1 MGKLYRSYFLQPLMI
16 ALYIYSTLT
25 MAIILFSGITDDP
38 DGVIAL
44 FAATLIFA
52 IMYIFAI
59 FHFIQFR
66 KFINSL
72 APAELEEFC
81 GCLSYDPALK
91 LWCSGRY
98 LIKKSLAVIDAFK
111 VVWIHDQ
118 KEDLFVGVVGAPVIV
133 PVFSTTML
141 IYQYSTVYKPILPFG
156 AWNKPVFY
164 LSFNKRKGNPR
175 CGQIIQY
182 ISRYN
187 SYFLSGYSKENVDLM
202 KKRYNYVKR

>member
-1 MGKLYRSYFLQPLMI
+1 MI

-25 MAIILFSGITDDP
+25 MAIMLFFGVTDDP

-44 FAATLIFA
+44 IAVTLIFVL
-52 IMYIFAI
+52 MYIFAF
-59 FHFIQFR
+59 FHYIQFR
-66 KFINSL
+66 KFVNKL
-72 APAELEEFC
+72 TQAELEEFC
-81 GCLSYDPALK
+81 RCLSYDPALK

-98 LIKKSLAVIDAFK
+98 LINKSLAVIDAYK

-118 KEDLFVGVVGAPVIV
+118 KEDIFIGVIGIPAVV

-141 IYQYSTVYKPILPFG
+141 IYQYGTVFKPVLPFG

-164 LSFNKRKGNPR
+164 LSFNKRKGSPR
-175 CGQIIQY
+175 CGQIIRY

-187 SYFLSGYSKENVDLM
+187 SYFLSGYTQENIDLM
-202 KKRYNYVKR
+202 KKRYNYAKR